1 MAKISIYTNNDKNSK
16 SYRDLTLR
24 ELESKVSQLEKEA
37 NRVNK
42 DPNSRNRVLQSVKNT
57 KIEIEKRLK

>member
-1 MAKISIYTNNDKNSK
+1 MARISIYTNNDKNSK

>member
-1 MAKISIYTNNDKNSK
+1 MARISTYTNNDKNSK

>member
-1 MAKISIYTNNDKNSK
+1 MARISIYTNNDKNSK

-42 DPNSRNRVLQSVKNT
+42 DPNSRNKVLQSVKNT